1 MTCFFCKSWVIKRAL
16 WDGVHSSPRTF
27 LFCYLLEMLLGNYDT
42 FQNHLT
48 LYFGIAIT
56 EVIELRKMINHLFR
70 QANFD
75 ADYSSPPVVG
85 A

>member
-1 MTCFFCKSWVIKRAL
+1 MGFTLLLELFFFC
-16 WDGVHSSPRTF
+16 H
-27 LFCYLLEMLLGNYDT
+27 LLDKLLGNYDT

-56 EVIELRKMINHLFR
+56 DMIALRKTINHLFR